1 MASIKFANPLHY
13 PLAALAGGL
22 VLIVGVRFLRLP
34 NILILPVAAVT
45 TVGGAAVLR
54 GSRPTPISTKNP
66 GLDRELQSIQQQAL
80 KLKQQAESLRSE
92 AAGVLTGSHQVE
104 LLGAV
109 EYACDRTTELPNK
122 INDLS
127 LRLSGGDSLLSVKEL
142 QQQLSKVEYK
152 QAHSSGAARQQWNRL
167 SDSLN
172 RNIQLAQQGED
183 ARQAQVISLSTLI
196 LDAAGVL
203 QQLQNKLRTANL
215 ESNTEAMELRSLS
228 EEFTRYQE
236 NFDLLLS

>member
-1 MASIKFANPLHY
+1 MASIKLANPLHY
-13 PLAALAGGL
+13 PLAMLAGGL

-34 NILILPVAAVT
+34 NVVILPVAAVI
-45 TVGGAAVLR
+45 TVAGAATLK
-54 GSRPTPISTKNP
+54 GSRPVSSSTENP
-66 GLDRELQSIQQQAL
+66 ALNRELQSIQQRAL
-80 KLKQQAESLRSE
+80 KLRQQAESLRSE
-92 AAGVLTGSHQVE
+92 AAGVLTASHQIE

-109 EYACDRTTELPNK
+109 EYACDRTHELPQK

-127 LRLSGGDSLLSVKEL
+127 QRLTGSNSLLSVKEL
-142 QQQLSKVEYK
+142 QQQLAKVEQK
-152 QAHSSGAARQQWNRL
+152 QASSSGAARQQWHRL
-167 SDSLN
+167 SESLN
-172 RNIQLAQQGED
+172 RNIELAQQGED

-236 NFDLLLS
+236 NVDLLLS